1 MSKHHHRRKF
11 AATSGKRLTNLN
23 TATLDQQ
30 LDETLRRVRA
40 EFESTGKICSRF
52 ECVTDGESFHVA
64 ANWPD
69 RNARV
74 RYARCCGIA
83 FVAAG
88 SVRVERTKPGARA
101 RVLGWLPFLSEEL
114 LGHSRRGLAR
124 YGKAPRQ
131 GTAPGNASIQ
141 ESRFER

>member
-74 RYARCCGIA
+74 RYARCCGPGSR
-83 FVAAG
+83 AG
-88 SVRVERTKPGARA
+88 PGCADRRQSFFYQKNCWVIPLEALRDMEKLPGKERLLAMPPYKNPD
-101 RVLGWLPFLSEEL
+101 LSDE
-114 LGHSRRGLAR
+114 
-124 YGKAPRQ
+124 
-131 GTAPGNASIQ
+131 TTDVD
-141 ESRFER
+141 